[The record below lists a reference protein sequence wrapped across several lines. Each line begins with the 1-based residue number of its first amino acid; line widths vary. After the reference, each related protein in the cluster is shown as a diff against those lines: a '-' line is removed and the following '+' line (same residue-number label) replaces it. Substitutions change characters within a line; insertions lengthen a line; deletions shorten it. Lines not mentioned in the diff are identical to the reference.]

1 MGLNLGEKTCLGYIV
16 ILRVWIGS
24 YLLYQGIRK
33 FLRDFPNSGW
43 TNRQIGKLDE
53 VELFSWYKEF
63 LMNIVLPNQELF
75 GYLVMYGE
83 ILVGLCLVIG
93 LLTRFSS
100 GVGIFMFINYILG
113 PGWARGAST
122 LGQTETFFVAMIV
135 LFLTNPGR
143 TLGMDGFLFKRK

>member
-1 MGLNLGEKTCLGYIV
+1 MALNLGEKTCLGYLV

-24 YLLYQGIRK
+24 YLLYQGNRK
-33 FLRDFPNSGW
+33 FLRDFPHSGW
-43 TNRQIGKLDE
+43 IERQIGKLDA

-63 LMNIVLPNQELF
+63 LANVVLPNQELF

-83 ILVGLCLVIG
+83 ILVGLCLIIG
-93 LLTRFSS
+93 LLVRFSS
-100 GVGIFMFINYILG
+100 AVGIFMFINYILG

-122 LGQTETFFVAMIV
+122 LGQTETFLVAMIV

-143 TLGMDGFLFKRK
+143 TLGVDGFLFKRR

>member
-1 MGLNLGEKTCLGYIV
+1 MGLNLGEKTSLGYIV

-43 TNRQIGKLDE
+43 INRQIGKFDE

-63 LMNIVLPNQELF
+63 LMNLVLPNQELF
-75 GYLVMYGE
+75 GYLVMYGQV
-83 ILVGLCLVIG
+83 LVGLCLIIG

-100 GVGIFMFINYILG
+100 AVGIFMFINYILG
-113 PGWARGAST
+113 PGMARGGAT
-122 LGQTETFFVAMIV
+122 LGNSETFLIAMIV

-143 TLGMDGFLFKRK
+143 TLGMDGFLLKRK